1 MIDVTARIAELMRVK
16 NWTAYKLSEK
26 TEISTN
32 AIYDWFKAGATPTLA
47 NIVRI
52 CDALDITL
60 EFFFC
65 GGREYTDEERRVLDK
80 WVSLSEFEK
89 NAVKSLIDAFTLA
102 KYDD

>member
-65 GGREYTDEERRVLDK
+65 GGREYIGEERRVLDK

-89 NAVKSLIDAFTLA
+89 NTVKSLIDAFTLA